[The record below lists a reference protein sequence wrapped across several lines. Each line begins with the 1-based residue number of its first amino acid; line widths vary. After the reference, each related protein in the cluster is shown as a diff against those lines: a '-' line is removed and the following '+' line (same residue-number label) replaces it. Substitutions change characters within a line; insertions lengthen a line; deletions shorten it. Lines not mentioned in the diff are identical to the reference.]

1 MRKLWVLL
9 KLNFRAMLR
18 AFSFRSGAG
27 SSKKKAAGG
36 LGALLL
42 MAFLAL
48 YLSGVYSFLLASML
62 AEVGI
67 VEMVLPLMALMACV
81 MSLMF
86 TLFAASGLVFG
97 GKDSDI
103 VLALPVP
110 AFTVMLSKILALYLE
125 NLVFCGLWMLPTGA
139 AYLVY
144 AGLGAGQAAGFCV
157 RLLAAALF
165 LPLLPSVLALLGGW
179 VIAYFSGRMKHKSLV
194 GTVLS
199 IVLTG
204 AVLVGSLQINAL
216 AAALLQNIEG
226 VRRTLHTWLLP
237 LGLLLDGLVGSWGA
251 LLGFLLI
258 SLAPFLVLVWGM
270 STQYKRIL
278 SSLASHVTRSD
289 YRLREV
295 KAGGRFA
302 ALFKKEC
309 GRYFGTTIY
318 LLNTG
323 IGAVMLLGF
332 SVYVLF
338 VRGQAALLVAQMG
351 GAQAVAPM
359 LAAVVCL
366 MQATVNT
373 ACVSISLEGR
383 TLWILKEAPVPPR
396 ELFGAKA
403 LVNVLVSDV
412 PAALSVLLLWFG
424 LGLSAPDALAL
435 LALCVCMGLFIPVAG
450 LAVNLW
456 LPRLDCEND
465 TIVVK
470 QSASSMI
477 GIFGGMLVVG
487 LGALLWAVGG
497 KLLGFVWFSLA
508 AAAVLL
514 AGRWAGTGCAV
525 PARVS
530 CRSCKEAGTVAENM
544 KKRETRIQ
552 KAGGVIGGVIGIA
565 SIVFAMAVVVFSGVS
580 VKLTGT
586 ALELSGG
593 IGDRASIPYTEI
605 TGVEWRD
612 VFDKGSRTWGTGTG
626 KISSGTFTNDE
637 FGAYRLYLHN
647 RVRCAVVVRHGADET
662 TVFNGETEEK
672 TKEVY
677 EELASRAKT

>member
-67 VEMVLPLMALMACV
+67 VEMVLPLMALMACM

-144 AGLGAGQAAGFCV
+144 
-157 RLLAAALF
+157 
-165 LPLLPSVLALLGGW
+165 
-179 VIAYFSGRMKHKSLV
+179 
-194 GTVLS
+194 
-199 IVLTG
+199 
-204 AVLVGSLQINAL
+204 
-216 AAALLQNIEG
+216 
-226 VRRTLHTWLLP
+226 
-237 LGLLLDGLVGSWGA
+237 
-251 LLGFLLI
+251 
-258 SLAPFLVLVWGM
+258 
-270 STQYKRIL
+270 
-278 SSLASHVTRSD
+278 
-289 YRLREV
+289 
-295 KAGGRFA
+295 
-302 ALFKKEC
+302 
-309 GRYFGTTIY
+309 
-318 LLNTG
+318 
-323 IGAVMLLGF
+323 
-332 SVYVLF
+332 
-338 VRGQAALLVAQMG
+338 
-351 GAQAVAPM
+351 
-359 LAAVVCL
+359 
-366 MQATVNT
+366 
-373 ACVSISLEGR
+373 
-383 TLWILKEAPVPPR
+383 
-396 ELFGAKA
+396 
-403 LVNVLVSDV
+403 
-412 PAALSVLLLWFG
+412 
-424 LGLSAPDALAL
+424 
-435 LALCVCMGLFIPVAG
+435 AG

-514 AGRWAGTGCAV
+514 AGAALGWHWLCGSG
-525 PARVS
+525 AR
-530 CRSCKEAGTVAENM
+530 
-544 KKRETRIQ
+544 ILQ
-552 KAGGVIGGVIGIA
+552 K
-565 SIVFAMAVVVFSGVS
+565 
-580 VKLTGT
+580 L
-586 ALELSGG
+586 
-593 IGDRASIPYTEI
+593 
-605 TGVEWRD
+605 
-612 VFDKGSRTWGTGTG
+612 
-626 KISSGTFTNDE
+626 
-637 FGAYRLYLHN
+637 
-647 RVRCAVVVRHGADET
+647 
-662 TVFNGETEEK
+662 
-672 TKEVY
+672 
-677 EELASRAKT
+677 

>member
-103 VLALPVP
+103 VLALPESSL
-110 AFTVMLSKILALYLE
+110 AVMLSKILALYLE

-144 AGLGAGQAAGFCV
+144 AGLGAGQVAGFCV

-251 LLGFLLI
+251 LLGFHSSAWRPGGACL
-258 SLAPFLVLVWGM
+258 GM

-289 YRLREV
+289 YRLRGGQGRRPVCGAVQKGMRPLFWHHHLFAEHRDRRGDAAGLFGIRAV
-295 KAGGRFA
+295 RAGTGGAACCADGRRAGGGSHAGGRCLPDA
-302 ALFKKEC
+302 GDSES
-309 GRYFGTTIY
+309 R
-318 LLNTG
+318 
-323 IGAVMLLGF
+323 
-332 SVYVLF
+332 
-338 VRGQAALLVAQMG
+338 
-351 GAQAVAPM
+351 
-359 LAAVVCL
+359 VCL
-366 MQATVNT
+366 HQ
-373 ACVSISLEGR
+373 
-383 TLWILKEAPVPPR
+383 
-396 ELFGAKA
+396 
-403 LVNVLVSDV
+403 
-412 PAALSVLLLWFG
+412 
-424 LGLSAPDALAL
+424 
-435 LALCVCMGLFIPVAG
+435 
-450 LAVNLW
+450 
-456 LPRLDCEND
+456 
-465 TIVVK
+465 
-470 QSASSMI
+470 
-477 GIFGGMLVVG
+477 
-487 LGALLWAVGG
+487 
-497 KLLGFVWFSLA
+497 
-508 AAAVLL
+508 
-514 AGRWAGTGCAV
+514 
-525 PARVS
+525 
-530 CRSCKEAGTVAENM
+530 
-544 KKRETRIQ
+544 
-552 KAGGVIGGVIGIA
+552 
-565 SIVFAMAVVVFSGVS
+565 
-580 VKLTGT
+580 
-586 ALELSGG
+586 SGG
-593 IGDRASIPYTEI
+593 PYAVDFE
-605 TGVEWRD
+605 
-612 VFDKGSRTWGTGTG
+612 GSARP
-626 KISSGTFTNDE
+626 
-637 FGAYRLYLHN
+637 AP
-647 RVRCAVVVRHGADET
+647 
-662 TVFNGETEEK
+662 
-672 TKEVY
+672 
-677 EELASRAKT
+677 

>member
-144 AGLGAGQAAGFCV
+144 AGLGAGQVAGFCV

-309 GRYFGTTIY
+309 GP
-318 LLNTG
+318 
-323 IGAVMLLGF
+323 
-332 SVYVLF
+332 LF
-338 VRGQAALLVAQMG
+338 WHHHLFAEHRDRRGDAAG
-351 GAQAVAPM
+351 
-359 LAAVVCL
+359 
-366 MQATVNT
+366 
-373 ACVSISLEGR
+373 
-383 TLWILKEAPVPPR
+383 
-396 ELFGAKA
+396 LFG
-403 LVNVLVSDV
+403 
-412 PAALSVLLLWFG
+412 
-424 LGLSAPDALAL
+424 
-435 LALCVCMGLFIPVAG
+435 IR
-450 LAVNLW
+450 AV
-456 LPRLDCEND
+456 R
-465 TIVVK
+465 
-470 QSASSMI
+470 
-477 GIFGGMLVVG
+477 
-487 LGALLWAVGG
+487 
-497 KLLGFVWFSLA
+497 
-508 AAAVLL
+508 
-514 AGRWAGTGCAV
+514 AGTGGAACCADG
-525 PARVS
+525 R
-530 CRSCKEAGTVAENM
+530 R
-544 KKRETRIQ
+544 
-552 KAGGVIGGVIGIA
+552 AGGGSHAGGRCLPDAGDSESRVC
-565 SIVFAMAVVVFSGVS
+565 
-580 VKLTGT
+580 LHQ
-586 ALELSGG
+586 SGG
-593 IGDRASIPYTEI
+593 PYAVDFE
-605 TGVEWRD
+605 
-612 VFDKGSRTWGTGTG
+612 GSARP
-626 KISSGTFTNDE
+626 
-637 FGAYRLYLHN
+637 AP
-647 RVRCAVVVRHGADET
+647 
-662 TVFNGETEEK
+662 
-672 TKEVY
+672 
-677 EELASRAKT
+677 

>member
-1 MRKLWVLL
+1 
-9 KLNFRAMLR
+9 
-18 AFSFRSGAG
+18 
-27 SSKKKAAGG
+27 
-36 LGALLL
+36 
-42 MAFLAL
+42 
-48 YLSGVYSFLLASML
+48 
-62 AEVGI
+62 
-67 VEMVLPLMALMACV
+67 
-81 MSLMF
+81 
-86 TLFAASGLVFG
+86 
-97 GKDSDI
+97 
-103 VLALPVP
+103 
-110 AFTVMLSKILALYLE
+110 
-125 NLVFCGLWMLPTGA
+125 
-139 AYLVY
+139 
-144 AGLGAGQAAGFCV
+144 
-157 RLLAAALF
+157 
-165 LPLLPSVLALLGGW
+165 
-179 VIAYFSGRMKHKSLV
+179 
-194 GTVLS
+194 
-199 IVLTG
+199 
-204 AVLVGSLQINAL
+204 
-216 AAALLQNIEG
+216 
-226 VRRTLHTWLLP
+226 
-237 LGLLLDGLVGSWGA
+237 
-251 LLGFLLI
+251 
-258 SLAPFLVLVWGM
+258 M

-366 MQATVNT
+366 MQATVNP

-412 PAALSVLLLWFG
+412 PATLSVLLLWFG

-465 TIVVK
+465 TVVVK

-514 AGRWAGTGCAV
+514 AGAALGWHWLCGSG
-525 PARVS
+525 AR
-530 CRSCKEAGTVAENM
+530 
-544 KKRETRIQ
+544 ILQ
-552 KAGGVIGGVIGIA
+552 K
-565 SIVFAMAVVVFSGVS
+565 
-580 VKLTGT
+580 L
-586 ALELSGG
+586 
-593 IGDRASIPYTEI
+593 
-605 TGVEWRD
+605 
-612 VFDKGSRTWGTGTG
+612 
-626 KISSGTFTNDE
+626 
-637 FGAYRLYLHN
+637 
-647 RVRCAVVVRHGADET
+647 
-662 TVFNGETEEK
+662 
-672 TKEVY
+672 
-677 EELASRAKT
+677 

>member
-18 AFSFRSGAG
+18 AFSFRSRAG

-67 VEMVLPLMALMACV
+67 VEMVLPLMALLACV

-258 SLAPFLVLVWGM
+258 SLAPFLALVWGM

-366 MQATVNT
+366 MQATVNP

-514 AGRWAGTGCAV
+514 AGAALGWHWLCGSG
-525 PARVS
+525 AR
-530 CRSCKEAGTVAENM
+530 
-544 KKRETRIQ
+544 ILQ
-552 KAGGVIGGVIGIA
+552 K
-565 SIVFAMAVVVFSGVS
+565 
-580 VKLTGT
+580 L
-586 ALELSGG
+586 
-593 IGDRASIPYTEI
+593 
-605 TGVEWRD
+605 
-612 VFDKGSRTWGTGTG
+612 
-626 KISSGTFTNDE
+626 
-637 FGAYRLYLHN
+637 
-647 RVRCAVVVRHGADET
+647 
-662 TVFNGETEEK
+662 
-672 TKEVY
+672 
-677 EELASRAKT
+677 

>member
-18 AFSFRSGAG
+18 AFSFRSRAG
-27 SSKKKAAGG
+27 SSKM
-36 LGALLL
+36 ALL
-42 MAFLAL
+42 
-48 YLSGVYSFLLASML
+48 
-62 AEVGI
+62 
-67 VEMVLPLMALMACV
+67 ACV

-237 LGLLLDGLVGSWGA
+237 LGLLLDGFVGSWGA

-258 SLAPFLVLVWGM
+258 SLAPFLALVWGM

-309 GRYFGTTIY
+309 GRY
-318 LLNTG
+318 L
-323 IGAVMLLGF
+323 
-332 SVYVLF
+332 LF

-366 MQATVNT
+366 MQATVNP

-412 PAALSVLLLWFG
+412 PATLSVLLLWFG

-514 AGRWAGTGCAV
+514 AGAALGWHWLCGSG
-525 PARVS
+525 AR
-530 CRSCKEAGTVAENM
+530 
-544 KKRETRIQ
+544 ILQ
-552 KAGGVIGGVIGIA
+552 K
-565 SIVFAMAVVVFSGVS
+565 
-580 VKLTGT
+580 L
-586 ALELSGG
+586 
-593 IGDRASIPYTEI
+593 
-605 TGVEWRD
+605 
-612 VFDKGSRTWGTGTG
+612 
-626 KISSGTFTNDE
+626 
-637 FGAYRLYLHN
+637 
-647 RVRCAVVVRHGADET
+647 
-662 TVFNGETEEK
+662 
-672 TKEVY
+672 
-677 EELASRAKT
+677 

>member
-48 YLSGVYSFLLASML
+48 YLSGGYSFLLASMV

-67 VEMVLPLMALMACV
+67 VEMVRPLRALMACV

-110 AFTVMLSKILALYLE
+110 GFTVMLSKILALYRE

-144 AGLGAGQAAGFCV
+144 AGLGAGQVAGFCV

-165 LPLLPSVLALLGGW
+165 LPLLPSVLALLGVL

-351 GAQAVAPM
+351 GAQAVAALAYGTETVPKVDKIVGPGNIYVATAKRLLFGKVDIDM
-359 LAAVVCL
+359 VAGPSEILILADRTAEPAYLAADL
-366 MQATVNT
+366 MSQAEHDRLASAILLTDDAAV
-373 ACVSISLEGR
+373 AER
-383 TLWILKEAPVPPR
+383 TLAELERQMTTQPRAEIIRSALADYGAVIVCRDMDEAVAFANRLAPEHLEVMCEEPMSYIGRLDNAGSVFLGKYSP
-396 ELFGAKA
+396 EPLGDYYAGP
-403 LVNVLVSDV
+403 NHVLPTSGTARFFS
-412 PAALSVLLLWFG
+412 PLSVDSFIKK
-424 LGLSAPDALAL
+424 SSFICYNRPAL
-435 LALCVCMGLFIPVAG
+435 
-450 LAVNLW
+450 
-456 LPRLDCEND
+456 E
-465 TIVVK
+465 
-470 QSASSMI
+470 
-477 GIFGGMLVVG
+477 
-487 LGALLWAVGG
+487 
-497 KLLGFVWFSLA
+497 
-508 AAAVLL
+508 AAVEDITAIARAEGLE
-514 AGRWAGTGCAV
+514 AHARSIEVRFPEKGR
-525 PARVS
+525 
-530 CRSCKEAGTVAENM
+530 
-544 KKRETRIQ
+544 
-552 KAGGVIGGVIGIA
+552 
-565 SIVFAMAVVVFSGVS
+565 
-580 VKLTGT
+580 
-586 ALELSGG
+586 
-593 IGDRASIPYTEI
+593 
-605 TGVEWRD
+605 
-612 VFDKGSRTWGTGTG
+612 
-626 KISSGTFTNDE
+626 
-637 FGAYRLYLHN
+637 
-647 RVRCAVVVRHGADET
+647 
-662 TVFNGETEEK
+662 
-672 TKEVY
+672 
-677 EELASRAKT
+677 